1 MLGRSM
7 ARPCCPRYFNTNTP
21 SLSSPTQPP
30 LSTRGALA
38 SDRMAVTKMSFC
50 NADLL
55 AVTKCRFETVA
66 RADAYA
72 MLLNEE
78 DRRPR
83 HPRAAW
89 PLQSVTGARSDATIG
104 LAALLPMRA
113 RDTHVP
119 PRPGRPGDPRQK
131 PRPRTRGCA
140 ATDPASSATA
150 VVRPAHDRGVSM
162 TSPALPLPTVL
173 RALEQPAGK
182 RLESR
187 I

>member
-7 ARPCCPRYFNTNTP
+7 ARPCCPRYFNTNTR

-72 MLLNEE
+72 MLLNE
-78 DRRPR
+78 DRRLR

-150 VVRPAHDRGVSM
+150 VVCPAHDRRVRM
-162 TSPALPLPTVL
+162 TSQALPLPTVL

-182 RLESR
+182 KLESR